1 MFLGINLDIPD
12 APQVTLA
19 PGNDDNTGDDNNP
32 SNDNNPSAP
41 TEPTTTL
48 YPSIDEADTIEP
60 PAVTVSS
67 LTRQ

>member
-12 APQVTLA
+12 APQVTVA
-19 PGNDDNTGDDNNP
+19 PGNDDNIGGSTNPSSDNNP
-32 SNDNNPSAP
+32 GAP
-41 TEPTTTL
+41 TESTATL

-60 PAVTVSS
+60 PVVTASS